1 VDVEPAQLG
10 LTGSSSLDNKLAL
23 LGWLSKEAENTA
35 RFGSLV
41 ARDRSFW
48 LASRRGGGRKAEVGE
63 AGCWAGRALEP
74 EMRMMTRLCRDR
86 WCCGAPPAAAPMHHT
101 DGGGAGVGCVSW
113 EDGE

>member
-1 VDVEPAQLG
+1 MDVEPAQLG

-74 EMRMMTRLCRDR
+74 EMRMMTDF
-86 WCCGAPPAAAPMHHT
+86 AET
-101 DGGGAGVGCVSW
+101 GGAVVRRRRRHRCITQTAAGPGS
-113 EDGE
+113 DA